1 MQALAFDPAPSTPRD
16 HVLPARMR
24 ALLQRGYGSTDVL
37 SPGIAATPHAGPG
50 EVVVR
55 VHAAG
60 LDRGTW
66 HLMTGRPYLMRL
78 MGFGFRR
85 PKNPVAGLDLSGMV
99 VEVGPGVTRFSP
111 GDQVFGLGAGSF
123 AEFARAREDKLALAP
138 RTLPLDEA
146 AVLGVSGI
154 TAHQALTDVG
164 QVRPGERV
172 LVVGASGGVGTYA
185 VQIARALGA
194 TVTGVCSTEKVELVR
209 GLGADVVVDHRRE
222 DFAALGPVHDL
233 VLDVG
238 GGAAVSR
245 LRRAM
250 TPRGRLVFVGNEH
263 GGDFTAGFGRQ
274 LWAFA
279 LAPFVKQRFAMV
291 ASDERAERLERLAA
305 LCDAGLVRPIVS
317 RRVDLAGVPA
327 ALADMEAGRVRGKV
341 LVQVG

>member
-1 MQALAFDPAPSTPRD
+1 MQALSLDQALPSRD
-16 HVLPARMR
+16 HAALPAEMR
-24 ALLQRGYGSTDVL
+24 ALLQRAYGSTEVL
-37 SPGIAATPHAGPG
+37 SVGTTTTPHAGPG
-50 EVVVR
+50 EVVVK

-66 HLMTGRPYLMRL
+66 HMMTGRPYLMRL

-85 PKNPVAGLDLSGMV
+85 PKNPVAGLDLSGTV
-99 VEVGPGVTRFSP
+99 VEVGPGVTRFSL
-111 GDQVFGLGAGSF
+111 GDQVFGLGMGSF

-138 RTLPLDEA
+138 RRLSLDEA

-164 QVRPGERV
+164 QVKPGERV
-172 LVVGASGGVGTYA
+172 LVIGASGGVGTYA

-194 TVTGVCSTEKVELVR
+194 EVTGVCTTEKIDLVKS
-209 GLGADVVVDHRRE
+209 LGVSVVVDHRRE

-238 GGAAVSR
+238 GGASVAR

-250 TPRGRLVFVGNEH
+250 TPRGRLVFVGNEL
-263 GGDFTAGFGRQ
+263 GGDFSGGFGRQ
-274 LWAFA
+274 LHAFM
-279 LAPFVKQRFAMV
+279 LAPFVQQRFAMLM
-291 ASDERAERLERLAA
+291 SDERAERLERLAA
-305 LCDAGLVRPIVS
+305 MCDEGFVRPMID

-341 LVQVG
+341 LVRL

>member
-1 MQALAFDPAPSTPRD
+1 MQHALPLAAVSTPAR

-24 ALLQRGYGSTDVL
+24 ALLQRGYGGTEVL
-37 SPGIAATPHAGPG
+37 APGIAPTPKAGPG
-50 EVVVR
+50 EVVVQVR
-55 VHAAG
+55 AAG

-66 HLMTGRPYLMRL
+66 HMMTGRPYLMRV

-111 GDQVFGLGAGSF
+111 GDEVFGLGAGSF

-138 RTLPLDEA
+138 RRLPLDEA

-154 TAHQALTDVG
+154 TALQALTDVT
-164 QVRPGERV
+164 QVQPGERV

-194 TVTGVCSTEKVELVR
+194 EVTGVCSTEKVELVR
-209 GLGADVVVDHRRE
+209 SLGASQVVDHRRE
-222 DFAALGPVHDL
+222 DFASLGPVHDV

-238 GGAAVSR
+238 GGASVAR

-250 TPRGRLVFVGNEH
+250 TPRGRLAFVGNEL
-263 GGDFTAGFGRQ
+263 GGDFTGGFGRQ

-279 LAPFVKQRFAMV
+279 LAPFVAQRFSMV
-291 ASDERAERLERLAA
+291 MSDERAERLVRLAA
-305 LCDAGLVRPIVS
+305 LVDEGLVRPVID
-317 RRVDLAGVPA
+317 RRVGLPDVPA
-327 ALADMEAGRVRGKV
+327 AIADLEAGRVRGKV
-341 LVQVG
+341 LVTP